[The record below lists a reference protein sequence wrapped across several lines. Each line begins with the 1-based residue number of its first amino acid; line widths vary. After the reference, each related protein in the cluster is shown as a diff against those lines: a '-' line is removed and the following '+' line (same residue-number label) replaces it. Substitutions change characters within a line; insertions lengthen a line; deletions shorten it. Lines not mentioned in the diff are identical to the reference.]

1 MEAAPLH
8 VLIVDDEPLAR
19 VRLRSLLE
27 AQPGVVVLGDP
38 ADPTTICR
46 TMGDAKLTLWQ
57 DGSSGEWTGARLVDL
72 ARDLE
77 ATDTQWLEQHLRGR

>member
-27 AQPGVVVLGDP
+27 AQPGVVVLGEAVDGAVALAQCAKMQP
-38 ADPTTICR
+38 DMVLLDENLVPTR
-46 TMGDAKLTLWQ
+46 TWVGGRCVFQ
-57 DGSSGEWTGARLVDL
+57 SGSEEIGK
-72 ARDLE
+72 
-77 ATDTQWLEQHLRGR
+77 